1 MKNSKLI
8 LVLLGITIGLL
19 ALLIGTDNSM
29 SIYSIHVAN
38 NDLDIR
44 DLQLIVSGDEVY
56 VPDMGII
63 KWPVEKAEVTE
74 VMITLKYGDE
84 YLVDAFLNFNH
95 ERSIIIPGSIIV
107 RKMTI
112 DKNSVLNLTMKY
124 KVNGL
129 QKEFNQLIRLEDYL
143 VKN

>member
-1 MKNSKLI
+1 MKNRKWF
-8 LVLLGITIGLL
+8 LVLLGIIMLL
-19 ALLIGTDNSM
+19 VAIIIWNNHSM
-29 SIYSIHVAN
+29 SLYSIHVSN

-44 DLQLIVSGDEVY
+44 DLQLIVSGNEVY

-63 KWPVEKAEVTE
+63 TWPVENAEVTE

-95 ERSIIIPGSIIV
+95 ERSITIPGSITV

-129 QKEFNQLIRLEDYL
+129 QKDYNQLIRLEDYL